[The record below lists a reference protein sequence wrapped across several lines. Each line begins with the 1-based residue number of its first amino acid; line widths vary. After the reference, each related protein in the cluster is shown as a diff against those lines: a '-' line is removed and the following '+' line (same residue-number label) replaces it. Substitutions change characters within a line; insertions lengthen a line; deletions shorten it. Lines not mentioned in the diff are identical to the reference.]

1 MAALYGPL
9 IQETLDEI
17 RDELR
22 NRGRQDGAR
31 WKMPVANLRTRLD
44 PRLVGL
50 GFTVGGLLRQ
60 AARLGRPRMGLE
72 GDEAYYEEPGTA
84 PPAAPSATTRGD
96 QAELL
101 QAYQDWATANGD
113 WTEGD
118 KTRLRILLGLPSA
131 GSNVQVIQAAYRRWL
146 RADADGWGLAW
157 AKRVYERMGFGG
169 TRLPWDTVY
178 WVGPYTPRLMYR
190 TMQNFI
196 DFIER
201 NDDIRR
207 RLFT

>member
-1 MAALYGPL
+1 MDL
-9 IQETLDEI
+9 
-17 RDELR
+17 
-22 NRGRQDGAR
+22 
-31 WKMPVANLRTRLD
+31 
-44 PRLVGL
+44 GL
-50 GFTVGGLLRQ
+50 TVEGLLRR
-60 AARLGRPRMGLE
+60 AARFGRPRMGLE
-72 GDEAYYEEPGTA
+72 GDEAYYEGPGTSPPAA
-84 PPAAPSATTRGD
+84 PAAPAPAAPSATSRGD

-101 QAYQDWATANGD
+101 QAYQDWAVANGD

-118 KTRLRILLGLPSA
+118 KTRLRILLDLPSA
-131 GSNVQVIQAAYRRWL
+131 GSNVQVIKAAYRRWL
-146 RADADGWGLAW
+146 RVDADGWGLAW